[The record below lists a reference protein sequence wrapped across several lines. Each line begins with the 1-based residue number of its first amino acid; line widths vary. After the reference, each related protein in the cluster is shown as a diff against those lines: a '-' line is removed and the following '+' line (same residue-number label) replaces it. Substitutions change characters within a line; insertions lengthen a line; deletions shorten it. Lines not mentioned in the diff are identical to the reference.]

1 MRYSC
6 LQLVQAYAYIG
17 STRVYWMRL
26 DDDDNNDDDNNDDDD
41 GNENKWVLIIHSEA
55 ASVLHSLWTAHRIIR
70 RRAELYWARY
80 AKRASVDISNGNAM
94 SASDIVG
101 SQMRGEVIWAR
112 LHVCVQSLG
121 FSECGSDFRQCVF
134 EKVWVLF
141 WNTSE
146 RRLISTMCEIIILIL
161 PW

>member
-112 LHVCVQSLG
+112 LHVCVCSPWVFRSVVRIFGSVFLKKYG
-121 FSECGSDFRQCVF
+121 FYFGIQVNVDWYRRCV
-134 EKVWVLF
+134 K
-141 WNTSE
+141 
-146 RRLISTMCEIIILIL
+146 
-161 PW
+161 